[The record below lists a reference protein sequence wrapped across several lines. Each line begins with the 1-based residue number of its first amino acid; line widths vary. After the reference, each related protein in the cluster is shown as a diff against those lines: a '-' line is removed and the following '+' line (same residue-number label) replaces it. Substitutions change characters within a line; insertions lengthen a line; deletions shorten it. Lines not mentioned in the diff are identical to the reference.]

1 VTYHL
6 DDLGKQVSLHASE
19 HASERATLSR
29 VTEGEKWESGFLES
43 VYCSF
48 GRLNGMILI
57 TCTESEY
64 QYRPKCL
71 GVRVKAAIVRG
82 SQ

>member
-1 VTYHL
+1 MTYHL

-19 HASERATLSR
+19 HATLSR

-71 GVRVKAAIVRG
+71 GVRVKAAILRG

>member
-1 VTYHL
+1 M
-6 DDLGKQVSLHASE
+6 
-19 HASERATLSR
+19 
-29 VTEGEKWESGFLES
+29 ES